1 MHDPTPTSAQPRDA
15 RRALPGS
22 VGAVVGFLVFTEFA
36 SGFMQGYYTPFVAS
50 IVQHH
55 GADAAAA
62 NWFNS
67 IFALSGAVVVP
78 LLSKLGDRYGHR
90 LVLRWAVG
98 IVFLA
103 AIIIAFAPN
112 YATVLVGRALMGPLA
127 VWLPLEI
134 AIIHSRLTGQTAR
147 RAIAL
152 VVAVLTGGSVVGSLA
167 AGAVSAALP
176 TLWMSLL
183 APVVIL
189 LVALYAVFF
198 RIPETAVLGTSAIGY
213 AGFAGLAVILCA
225 LILGLAQTAA
235 NGLFSLPALILLGV
249 AVLGLIVWIPWQS
262 RSATPAIDFAL
273 VRSRRLGPLFGAS
286 LLFGMMV
293 LGNVVPFTTFFAN
306 DPAKSGYGFGF
317 AVGSLSL
324 LTAGFSTMLVVGS
337 LLSTPLTKRFGLRVP
352 LAIASAVCGVAFAA
366 TTLTHASLATMI
378 ATMVVLWL
386 AAGFVLGLAPTIVAE
401 VAPLGQTGIAAGLY
415 NTLRS
420 VGSALAGAVFALSLG
435 AFVSASGIGIGGYV
449 LIWIISAV
457 GFAVAGVLVYASGK
471 SDPPHETAAAAP
483 ASDDEAVTA

>member
-1 MHDPTPTSAQPRDA
+1 MNDPTPTTTA
-15 RRALPGS
+15 RALPGS
-22 VGAVVGFLVFTEFA
+22 VAAVVGFLVFTEFA

-50 IVQHH
+50 IIQHH

-90 LVLRWAVG
+90 LVLRWAVVT
-98 IVFLA
+98 VFA
-103 AIIIAFAPN
+103 AALIIAFAPS
-112 YATVLVGRALMGPLA
+112 YALVLVGRALMGPLA

-134 AIIHSRLTGQTAR
+134 AIIHSRLSGHTAR

-167 AGAVSAALP
+167 AGGVSSILP
-176 TLWMSLL
+176 ELWMSLL

-198 RIPETAVLGTSAIGY
+198 RIPETAVLGTARIGY

-235 NGLFSLPALILLGV
+235 SGPLSPAALVPLGIAVVGLLIWV
-249 AVLGLIVWIPWQS
+249 PWQS
-262 RSATPAIDFAL
+262 RSVSPAIDFAL

-324 LTAGFSTMLVVGS
+324 LTAGFSTMLVLGS
-337 LLSTPLTKRFGLRVP
+337 LLSTPLTRRFGLRGP
-352 LAIASAVCGVAFAA
+352 LAVASIVAGVAFTA
-366 TTLTHASLATMI
+366 TIFTHSTLSTMI

-386 AAGFVLGLAPTIVAE
+386 AAGIVLGLAPTIVAE
-401 VAPLGQTGIAAGLY
+401 AAPIGQTGIAAGLY

-435 AFVSASGIGIGGYV
+435 AFVTVSGVGIGGYTV
-449 LIWIISAV
+449 IWVISAV
-457 GFAVAGVLVYASGK
+457 GFVIAGALVFASGK
-471 SDPPHETAAAAP
+471 SELAHEEAP
-483 ASDDEAVTA
+483 SDEAVTA

>member
-1 MHDPTPTSAQPRDA
+1 MHATTPPTA
-15 RRALPGS
+15 RATLPGS

-67 IFALSGAVVVP
+67 AFALSGAVVVP

-98 IVFLA
+98 IVFLS
-103 AIIIAFAPN
+103 AIIIALAPT
-112 YATVLVGRALMGPLA
+112 YSTVLVGRALMGPLA

-167 AGAVSAALP
+167 AGAVSAVLP
-176 TLWMSLL
+176 ALWMSLL

-198 RIPETAVLGTSAIGY
+198 RIPETAVLGKSAIGY
-213 AGFAGLAVILCA
+213 GGFAGLAVILCA

-235 NGLFSLPALILLGV
+235 GGLLSLPAVIPLGI
-249 AVLGLIVWIPWQS
+249 AVVGLIIWVPWQS
-262 RSATPAIDFAL
+262 RTATPAIDFAL
-273 VRSRRLGPLFGAS
+273 IRSRRLGPLFVAS

-293 LGNVVPFTTFFAN
+293 LGNVVPFTTFFASN
-306 DPAKSGYGFGF
+306 PATSGYGFGF

-337 LLSTPLTKRFGLRVP
+337 LLSTPLTTRFGLRGP
-352 LAIASAVCGVAFAA
+352 LAAASLVCGVAFAA
-366 TTLTHASLATMI
+366 GIFAHGSLATMI
-378 ATMVVLWL
+378 ATMVVLWV
-386 AAGFVLGLAPTIVAE
+386 AAGFILGLAPTIVAE

-435 AFVSASGIGIGGYV
+435 AFVTANGIGIGGYV
-449 LIWIISAV
+449 LIWVISAV
-457 GFAVAGVLVYASGK
+457 GLAVAGILVYASGK
-471 SDPPHETAAAAP
+471 SELVPEGVSTDE